1 MFIIYP
7 RFGTP
12 AVIPI
17 KKIVCEKDKLRK
29 LFLKDMY
36 FKI

>member
-17 KKIVCEKDKLRK
+17 KKIVCEKDELR
-29 LFLKDMY
+29 LFFKKNMY
-36 FKI
+36 IL